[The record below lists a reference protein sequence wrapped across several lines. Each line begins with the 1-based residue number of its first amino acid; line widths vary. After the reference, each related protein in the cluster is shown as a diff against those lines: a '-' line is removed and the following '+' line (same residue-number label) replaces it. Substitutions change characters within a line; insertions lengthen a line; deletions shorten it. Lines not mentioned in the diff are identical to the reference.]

1 MRKNEHQLKPEFIR
15 QVADLY
21 HDMEVAYDQTAKAL
35 DFSCSGCPDNCCDS
49 YFLHHTYLEW
59 AYLWQG
65 LSLLSKEQRTVIIG
79 KAYQYERESKAII
92 EQGER
97 PGMMCPLNEAGK
109 CVLYSHRFMVCR
121 THGVPASLTRPD
133 GKTLRF
139 PGCFRCQES
148 SDKRGL
154 KEEAVPVME
163 RTQLLRR
170 LAMLEQRF
178 LEGRRHLAPRVKKTI
193 ASMLT
198 IGPPELSH
206 CSDLKD
212 K

>member
-1 MRKNEHQLKPEFIR
+1 
-15 QVADLY
+15 
-21 HDMEVAYDQTAKAL
+21 
-35 DFSCSGCPDNCCDS
+35 
-49 YFLHHTYLEW
+49 
-59 AYLWQG
+59 
-65 LSLLSKEQRTVIIG
+65 
-79 KAYQYERESKAII
+79 
-92 EQGER
+92 
-97 PGMMCPLNEAGK
+97 
-109 CVLYSHRFMVCR
+109 MVCR

-133 GKTLRF
+133 GKTLGF

-148 SDKRGL
+148 LDKLGL

-198 IGPPELSH
+198 SGPPELSH

>member
-1 MRKNEHQLKPEFIR
+1 MVMVLSPELVRKLEK
-15 QVADLY
+15 LY
-21 HDMEVAYDQTAKAL
+21 ADMEAAYDGVAQRL
-35 DFSCSGCPDNCCDS
+35 EHSCNGCPDNCCDS

-65 LSLLSKEQRTVIIG
+65 LGLLSKEQRTVIIE

-92 EQGER
+92 EQGDR
-97 PGMMCPLNEAGK
+97 PGIMCPLNEAGK

-148 SDKRGL
+148 LDKRGL

-193 ASMLT
+193 ASMLSS
-198 IGPPELSH
+198 GPPELSH